1 MAGSSEGGS
10 SEKALV
16 NPTAKSKRTP
26 THPRKALIWFLREY
40 ELRHILFLP
49 LRRGGMVLWAPK
61 HKHVA
66 ASGVPTLPT
75 SFFVD

>member
-16 NPTAKSKRTP
+16 NPTAKSERTP
-26 THPRKALIWFLREY
+26 THPQKALIWFSREY

-49 LRRGGMVLWAPK
+49 LWTPN